1 MPIRCSGVI
10 RVQCWRW
17 KLSEVH
23 TIEESQGEF
32 GRQLD
37 NGRVPPVG
45 ICKRCCAAGTTE
57 TPPCGDET
65 LLFRGLTYGD
75 IGIYRDLHYPVVHAA
90 VGWLVGSRKR
100 KNDFLKD
107 LQASIDLLSS
117 ENRKLLAD
125 ITAVNSEI
133 VAVRKENEE
142 LKASVDRLCTENSQL
157 KVEVRQ
163 LREQVAKAR
172 R

>member
-1 MPIRCSGVI
+1 M
-10 RVQCWRW
+10 
-17 KLSEVH
+17 
-23 TIEESQGEF
+23 
-32 GRQLD
+32 
-37 NGRVPPVG
+37 
-45 ICKRCCAAGTTE
+45 
-57 TPPCGDET
+57 ET
-65 LLFRGLTYGD
+65 LTFIGNYIIPLFT
-75 IGIYRDLHYPVVHAA
+75 AA
-90 VGWLVGSRKR
+90 IGWLVGSRKR

-157 KVEVRQ
+157 KDEIRQ

>member
-1 MPIRCSGVI
+1 MEALTFI
-10 RVQCWRW
+10 
-17 KLSEVH
+17 
-23 TIEESQGEF
+23 
-32 GRQLD
+32 
-37 NGRVPPVG
+37 
-45 ICKRCCAAGTTE
+45 GTYII
-57 TPPCGDET
+57 P
-65 LLFRGLTYGD
+65 LFT
-75 IGIYRDLHYPVVHAA
+75 AT

-157 KVEVRQ
+157 KDEIRQ
-163 LREQVAKAR
+163 LRKQVAKTR

>member
-1 MPIRCSGVI
+1 MAFI
-10 RVQCWRW
+10 
-17 KLSEVH
+17 
-23 TIEESQGEF
+23 
-32 GRQLD
+32 
-37 NGRVPPVG
+37 
-45 ICKRCCAAGTTE
+45 GTYII
-57 TPPCGDET
+57 P
-65 LLFRGLTYGD
+65 LFT
-75 IGIYRDLHYPVVHAA
+75 AA

-100 KNDFLKD
+100 KNDFLKN

>member
-1 MPIRCSGVI
+1 M
-10 RVQCWRW
+10 
-17 KLSEVH
+17 
-23 TIEESQGEF
+23 
-32 GRQLD
+32 
-37 NGRVPPVG
+37 
-45 ICKRCCAAGTTE
+45 
-57 TPPCGDET
+57 ET
-65 LLFRGLTYGD
+65 LAFIGTYIIPLFT
-75 IGIYRDLHYPVVHAA
+75 AA

-163 LREQVAKAR
+163 LRELVAKAR

>member
-1 MPIRCSGVI
+1 METMTFI
-10 RVQCWRW
+10 
-17 KLSEVH
+17 
-23 TIEESQGEF
+23 
-32 GRQLD
+32 
-37 NGRVPPVG
+37 
-45 ICKRCCAAGTTE
+45 GTYIL
-57 TPPCGDET
+57 P
-65 LLFRGLTYGD
+65 LFS
-75 IGIYRDLHYPVVHAA
+75 AA

-117 ENRKLLAD
+117 ENRNLLAD

-157 KVEVRQ
+157 KDEVRQ

>member
-1 MPIRCSGVI
+1 M
-10 RVQCWRW
+10 
-17 KLSEVH
+17 
-23 TIEESQGEF
+23 
-32 GRQLD
+32 
-37 NGRVPPVG
+37 
-45 ICKRCCAAGTTE
+45 
-57 TPPCGDET
+57 ET
-65 LLFRGLTYGD
+65 LAFIGTYIIPLFT
-75 IGIYRDLHYPVVHAA
+75 AA

-142 LKASVDRLCTENSQL
+142 LKASVYRLCTENSQL

>member
-1 MPIRCSGVI
+1 MITSDI
-10 RVQCWRW
+10 
-17 KLSEVH
+17 
-23 TIEESQGEF
+23 
-32 GRQLD
+32 LD
-37 NGRVPPVG
+37 F
-45 ICKRCCAAGTTE
+45 IGTTILPII
-57 TPPCGDET
+57 TAG
-65 LLFRGLTYGD
+65 
-75 IGIYRDLHYPVVHAA
+75 IGWSF
-90 VGWLVGSRKR
+90 GKRKR

-133 VAVRKENEE
+133 VAIRKENEE
-142 LKASVDRLCTENSQL
+142 LKASVDRLCAENSQL
-157 KVEVRQ
+157 KEEVRQ

>member
-1 MPIRCSGVI
+1 M
-10 RVQCWRW
+10 
-17 KLSEVH
+17 
-23 TIEESQGEF
+23 
-32 GRQLD
+32 
-37 NGRVPPVG
+37 
-45 ICKRCCAAGTTE
+45 
-57 TPPCGDET
+57 ET
-65 LLFRGLTYGD
+65 LAFIGTYIIPLFT
-75 IGIYRDLHYPVVHAA
+75 AA

-100 KNDFLKD
+100 KNDFLKA

>member
-1 MPIRCSGVI
+1 M
-10 RVQCWRW
+10 
-17 KLSEVH
+17 
-23 TIEESQGEF
+23 
-32 GRQLD
+32 
-37 NGRVPPVG
+37 
-45 ICKRCCAAGTTE
+45 
-57 TPPCGDET
+57 ET
-65 LLFRGLTYGD
+65 LTFIGTYIIPLLT
-75 IGIYRDLHYPVVHAA
+75 AA
-90 VGWLVGSRKR
+90 VGWLAGSRKR

-157 KVEVRQ
+157 KDEVRQ

>member
-1 MPIRCSGVI
+1 M
-10 RVQCWRW
+10 
-17 KLSEVH
+17 
-23 TIEESQGEF
+23 
-32 GRQLD
+32 
-37 NGRVPPVG
+37 
-45 ICKRCCAAGTTE
+45 
-57 TPPCGDET
+57 ET
-65 LLFRGLTYGD
+65 LTFIGTYIFPLFT
-75 IGIYRDLHYPVVHAA
+75 AA
-90 VGWLVGSRKR
+90 VGWIVGSRKR
-100 KNDFLKD
+100 RNDFLKD

-157 KVEVRQ
+157 KDEVRQ

>member
-1 MPIRCSGVI
+1 MFIGTYIIP
-10 RVQCWRW
+10 
-17 KLSEVH
+17 L
-23 TIEESQGEF
+23 F
-32 GRQLD
+32 M
-37 NGRVPPVG
+37 
-45 ICKRCCAAGTTE
+45 AA
-57 TPPCGDET
+57 
-65 LLFRGLTYGD
+65 
-75 IGIYRDLHYPVVHAA
+75 I
-90 VGWLVGSRKR
+90 GWLVGSRKR

-157 KVEVRQ
+157 KDEVRQ
-163 LREQVAKAR
+163 LREQIKR
-172 R
+172 QK

>member
-1 MPIRCSGVI
+1 MEALTFIGTYIIP
-10 RVQCWRW
+10 
-17 KLSEVH
+17 LFTA
-23 TIEESQGEF
+23 TI
-32 GRQLD
+32 
-37 NGRVPPVG
+37 
-45 ICKRCCAAGTTE
+45 
-57 TPPCGDET
+57 
-65 LLFRGLTYGD
+65 
-75 IGIYRDLHYPVVHAA
+75 
-90 VGWLVGSRKR
+90 GWLVGSRKR

-142 LKASVDRLCTENSQL
+142 LKASVDRLCAENSQL
-157 KVEVRQ
+157 QEEVRQ
-163 LREQVAKAR
+163 LREQIR